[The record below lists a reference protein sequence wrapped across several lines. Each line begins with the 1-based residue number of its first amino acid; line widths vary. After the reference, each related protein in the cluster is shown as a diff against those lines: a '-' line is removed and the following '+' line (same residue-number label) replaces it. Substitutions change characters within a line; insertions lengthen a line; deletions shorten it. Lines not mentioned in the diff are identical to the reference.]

1 MANTSERIKGL
12 EQGRASFAYEKVL
25 EAKKILKEDEVK
37 YKSYV
42 KKIPMYIKTNGLGPT
57 FAFVKSK
64 DKERAYKLIYEQ
76 TEEWLKERGTLQ
88 GEKELVQQIIEKNS
102 TDYRYITNEVL
113 ALFNWLRRFSE
124 GLIKGE
130 ESDEN

>member
-1 MANTSERIKGL
+1 MADTSERIKGL